1 MKRRSMMTLGASV
14 LLALAATSAGAGA
27 AAADPAGGKPD
38 NAGQQKTVT
47 LSADLT
53 ELNGSGASGS
63 ATAVI
68 RNQRI
73 DHIEVHAE
81 GLTPDAPHAQH
92 IHYGEQALNEC
103 PTLQLDSNGDGR
115 INTVEGVPAYGPVV
129 VSLNTTGDTTPAS
142 FLDVTR
148 FPVSSGGILDYS
160 RDNIEFTDVA
170 GTGYPGADGT
180 GTAKQI
186 ADAVRD
192 GEGVVVIHGL
202 DYDGNGIYNFSEE
215 GASEL
220 DSSLP
225 AEATDPAACG
235 VLE

>member
-1 MKRRSMMTLGASV
+1 MLTLGASV
-14 LLALAATSAGAGA
+14 LLALAASSAGAGA
-27 AAADPAGGKPD
+27 AIADPAGGKPD

-47 LSADLT
+47 LTAELT

-103 PTLQLDSNGDGR
+103 PTLQLDGNGDGR

-148 FPVSSGGILDYS
+148 FPVSSDGVLDYS
-160 RDNIEFTDVA
+160 RDNIEITDVA
-170 GTGYPGADGT
+170 GTGYPGADGA

-202 DYDGNGIYNFSEE
+202 DYDGNGTYNFSDE